1 MKKRSNRRQ
10 RTLVDVLGESRIAAL
25 LFEQEDEE
33 TNDEETNDEEGGD
46 EETSDEEGGD
56 EEGGDADAE
65 ERPIETSVEDE
76 IRLQDKL
83 DSELEAVF
91 GDFETRARKSAV
103 LTKESARQ
111 MTLAGILFETETLEV
126 QEDFDLDQFA
136 ADTARLINN
145 YSTLI
150 DMEAIIYNKAKQ
162 FLTDKYGIEVASELR
177 NILVDRHGID
187 FMEEEPGL
195 DEPIAVVGQGG
206 GGGGV

>member
-1 MKKRSNRRQ
+1 MKKRSNKRQ

-33 TNDEETNDEEGGD
+33 GGDEDTDEEGGD
-46 EETSDEEGGD
+46 EEGSDEEGGD
-56 EEGGDADAE
+56 EEDADADAE
-65 ERPIETSVEDE
+65 ERPIETSTEDE

-91 GDFETRARKSAV
+91 GDFETRARKSAA
-103 LTKESARQ
+103 LTKESARR
-111 MTLAGILFETETLEV
+111 MTLAGILFETETPET

-145 YSTLI
+145 YSTLL

-177 NILVDRHGID
+177 NILVDRHGVD